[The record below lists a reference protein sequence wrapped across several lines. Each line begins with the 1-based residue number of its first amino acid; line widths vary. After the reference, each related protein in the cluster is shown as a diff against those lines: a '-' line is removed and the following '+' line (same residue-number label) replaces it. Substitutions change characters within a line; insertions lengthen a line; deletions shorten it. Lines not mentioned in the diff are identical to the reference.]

1 MTATTSDAAQS
12 FANVLAAFRGARFAL
27 DADGSAALWQIMNA
41 AACDIDITPT
51 RLVTRERPGTELEF
65 PIESAAGVVSFVLER
80 AGAVGPRSIRTWIAP
95 VTIPAI
101 ADVPAWPCPSRYV
114 LVEAWVSRIAMRV
127 RTRETDLDEE
137 LPTLPQRP
145 SNRRII

>member
-1 MTATTSDAAQS
+1 M
-12 FANVLAAFRGARFAL
+12 FAHVLAAFRGARFAL
-27 DADGSAALWQIMNA
+27 DADGSATLWQIMNA
-41 AACDIDITPT
+41 PACDVDITPE

-65 PIESAAGVVSFVLER
+65 PLEGAPGVVSFVLER
-80 AGAVGPRSIRTWIAP
+80 TGSIGPRSVRTWIAP

-101 ADVPAWPCPSRYV
+101 ADVPAWNCPARYAM
-114 LVEAWVSRIAMRV
+114 VEAWISRIAIRV

-137 LPTLPQRP
+137 LPTMPQRP